1 MPALS
6 FEAPGRLKLGQPVA
20 IIDIGSNSVRL
31 VAYEGLSRAVTP
43 IYNEK
48 VLCGLGR
55 HVATTG
61 RLDDDAVDKALRALA
76 RFRVLCDTMNVSEVF
91 VLATAAAR
99 DASNGPADS
108 VSHGDG
114 IHDGTGCARPFQMWA
129 ASTG

>member
-6 FEAPGRLKLGQPVA
+6 FEAPGRLKLGRPVA

-61 RLDDDAVDKALRALA
+61 RLDDEAVDRALRALV
-76 RFRVLCDTMNVSEVF
+76 RFRVLCDTMQVSEVF

-99 DASNGPADS
+99 QSLRPADQPALRS
-108 VSHGDG
+108 RGGESLG
-114 IHDGTGCARPFQMWA
+114 ARRHRRFP
-129 ASTG
+129 